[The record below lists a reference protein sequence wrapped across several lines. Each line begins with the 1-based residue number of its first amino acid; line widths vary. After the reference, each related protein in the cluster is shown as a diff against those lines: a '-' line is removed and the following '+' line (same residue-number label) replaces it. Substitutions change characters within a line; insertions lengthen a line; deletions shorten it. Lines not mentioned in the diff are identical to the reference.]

1 MKLAVITGGTKG
13 IGKAI
18 VHHFAK
24 HGFAIATCARSR
36 QDLESLREAITAEYG
51 VPFYSLPTN
60 LAQKAETKAFGAF
73 VQTLSLPVAV
83 LVNNAGI
90 YASGKFL
97 EEDEQNFEQ
106 LWQVNVASVYYLT
119 RLLAPAMVAQSEGHI
134 FNICSVRSQLALVDN
149 TSYCASKFALYG
161 MTKVLRQELQ
171 PTGVRVTAVLPG
183 ATYSHSWEGVDISPE
198 RLMRAEDVAEAIY
211 GAYCLSPQAVVEELT
226 IRPQLGDL

>member
-36 QDLESLREAITAEYG
+36 QDLESLQQAVTAEYG
-51 VPFYSLPTN
+51 VPFYSLPTD

-73 VQTLSLPVAV
+73 VQGLSLPVAV

-119 RLLAPAMVAQSEGHI
+119 RLLAPAMVAQREGHI

-183 ATYSHSWEGVDISPE
+183 ATYSHSWEGVDIAPE